1 MQLELRL
8 SHRDRRPREAHRM
21 ALVGWLPSVAE
32 FGGLATALA
41 LMIGMLLIKIIPTL
55 VLHPHR

>member
-1 MQLELRL
+1 
-8 SHRDRRPREAHRM
+8 M

-41 LMIGMLLIKIIPTL
+41 LMIGIKIIPTL